1 MTEKQRK
8 TLAKQQAR
16 MVGQTMKTPGWEI
29 IENAILLT
37 KSNAE
42 AERRLKMKAQTTRE
56 LALYY
61 CGVVDGAEQARANI
75 YGIIDDAQDLD
86 NEESPQTED

>member
-42 AERRLKMKAQTTRE
+42 AERRLKMKSQTTRE

-61 CGVVDGAEQARANI
+61 CGVVDGAEQARANV
-75 YGIIDDAQDLD
+75 YGIMEDAADLD
-86 NEESPQTED
+86 NQDSPQTED